1 MGVYNPGH
9 DYVALYVMRKRDS
22 AQSWL
27 RNLLPPLGLVILGLL
42 LSYSQ
47 GLERVDRY
55 LYDALSTRLSRAPSE
70 NIVILAIDEQS
81 LSQYGQW
88 PWPRSIHANLID
100 KLSIGG
106 ARAIGFDIIFAEPA
120 RQNAQDDILLAEAV
134 ARSGRVI
141 MPVFVEWN
149 SVRDRL
155 ELTKPLEQLVEAVAG
170 LGHVDFELDSDGIL
184 RRTFLKAGLGQP
196 KWSAFSLS
204 MLQLANPEF
213 LPTLPGQRNGHL
225 DVTASGNW
233 VRDYEIFFPFA
244 GKPGRYNQ
252 ISYAEFLAPEFD
264 PTVIKDKFV
273 LVGTT
278 ALGLSD
284 ALPTPVSG
292 ESVLMSGVEINAN
305 LLDTLE
311 NGLAIVPMGTNK
323 KLFLTALLIIVSLFT
338 FSLFSERLFIVVVGG
353 SLFLVLSITAFLL
366 MKMQVWFPPVSALLV
381 VLLSYPVWMWDRLE
395 NLLKKLFKER
405 ERAFVTLHSI
415 GDGVITT
422 DVDCRVEYL
431 NPAAEKLTGYRN
443 SEAVGLEVNQI
454 FPLAVENEREKPC
467 AIVRECI
474 EKSEIIHM
482 QAEVAFSDRVGDEH
496 IVQVTAGPL
505 MDEMGSSLGA
515 VFGISDVTEK
525 KQALQRLTYQATH
538 DYLTDL
544 PNRSLLFDRLYQAIT
559 RAHRTGKSV
568 AILFLDLDNFKKV
581 NDQLGHS
588 GGDNL
593 LKMVGKRLKEACRS
607 GDTVARL
614 GGDEFVVLLEELT
627 DLRVTATVADKFI
640 HLLEP
645 PFSVAGNDFFI
656 TGSIGISVYPKD
668 GTGVDE
674 LMKNADIAMY
684 EAKKSGRNNYL
695 FFSDEM
701 NELIQNKLQLESD
714 LRAAL
719 TGSELQLYYQP
730 QIRLSDNRIIGVEAL
745 LRWISRDKQ
754 AISPASFIPVAEETG
769 LILPLSEWVIET
781 ACRQARL
788 WQDEMEE
795 SLCMAINISP
805 RHFRDESFSSRLK
818 GIIEQ
823 TGINPQNIDIEITES
838 LIMQDV
844 DRSVDIMHN
853 FKSLGGTVSIDD
865 FGTGYSSLSYLKK
878 FPLDKLKIDKSFVDE
893 IDINPKDEGLAKS
906 IITMG
911 HGLGLTVVAEG
922 VETRMQFE
930 KLKELD
936 CDIVQGYYFSRPL
949 PADEMTLLL
958 RKSQYVDE
966 LVGEEPVY
974 PN

>member
-1 MGVYNPGH
+1 
-9 DYVALYVMRKRDS
+9 MRKRDS
-22 AQSWL
+22 GKSWV
-27 RNLLPPLGLVILGLL
+27 RNLLPPFILIILGLL

-47 GLERVDRY
+47 GLERVDRFV
-55 LYDALSTRLSRAPSE
+55 YDAFSSRVTRPPSE
-70 NIVILAIDEQS
+70 SIVIVAIDEQS

-88 PWPRSIHANLID
+88 PWPRRVHADLID

-106 ARAIGFDIIFAEPA
+106 ARAIGFDIIIAEPG
-120 RQNAQDDILLAEAV
+120 RQNGQDDILLAEAV

-141 MPVFVEWN
+141 MPVFAEWN
-149 SVRDRL
+149 PAGSSL
-155 ELTKPLEQLVEAVAG
+155 HLTKPIEPVTKGVAE
-170 LGHVDFELDSDGIL
+170 LGHVDFELDSDGIM
-184 RRTFLKAGLGQP
+184 RRTFLRAGIGHP
-196 KWSAFSLS
+196 EWDAFSLS
-204 MLQLANPEF
+204 MLRLAYPDR
-213 LPTLPGQRNGHL
+213 LQSLPGTRNRSL
-225 DVTASGNW
+225 DTAVPGNW
-233 VRDYEIFFPFA
+233 VRDYEILLPFA
-244 GKPGRYNQ
+244 GKPGHYRQ

-264 PTVIKDKFV
+264 PTAVKGKFV

-278 ALGLSD
+278 ASGLSD
-284 ALPTPVSG
+284 SLPTPVSG
-292 ESVLMSGVEINAN
+292 ESVPMSGVEINAN

-311 NGLAIVPMGTNK
+311 NGLAIVPMGTIGS
-323 KLFLTALLIIVSLFT
+323 LLLTALLIIVPLYT
-338 FSLFSERLFIVVVGG
+338 LSLFSERILLVVVGG
-353 SLFLVLSITAFLL
+353 CLFAILSITVFLL
-366 MKMQVWFPPVSALLV
+366 VKMQVWFPPVSALV
-381 VLLSYPVWMWDRLE
+381 AVLLSYPLWMWDRLE
-395 NLLKKLFKER
+395 SLLKKLFKER

-422 DVDCRVEYL
+422 DVDCRIEYL

-443 SEAVGLEVNQI
+443 TEAIGLQINEI
-454 FPLAVENEREKPC
+454 FPVITEDEREKPC
-467 AIVRECI
+467 AVVRDCI
-474 EKSEIIHM
+474 AKSEIIHM
-482 QAEVAFSDRVGDEH
+482 QAEAVFYDRVGNEH

-505 MDEMGSSLGA
+505 MDEAGNSLGA

-544 PNRSLLFDRLYQAIT
+544 PNRSLLFDRLSQAIT
-559 RAHRTGKSV
+559 RAHRSGKSV

-588 GGDNL
+588 GGDSL

-614 GGDEFVVLLEELT
+614 GGDEFVVLLEELK
-627 DLRVTATVADKFI
+627 DLRVTATVAEKFL
-640 HLLEP
+640 HLLKP
-645 PFSVAGNDFFI
+645 PFSVAGNEFYI

-668 GTGVDE
+668 GTGVEE

-701 NELIQNKLQLESD
+701 NDLIQKKLRLETD

-719 TGSELQLYYQP
+719 AGSELQLYYQP
-730 QIRLSDNRIIGVEAL
+730 QVRLSDNKIIGVEAL
-745 LRWISRDKQ
+745 LRWISDDRQ
-754 AISPASFIPVAEETG
+754 VISPSSFIPVAEESG
-769 LILPLSEWVIET
+769 LILPLSEWVMQT

-788 WQDEMEE
+788 WQDEMQE

-805 RHFRDESFSSRLK
+805 RHFRDENFSSRLR
-818 GIIEQ
+818 GIIGQ
-823 TGINPQNIDIEITES
+823 TGIDPKKLDLEITES

-844 DRSVDIMHN
+844 DRSVDIMRN

-893 IDINPKDEGLAKS
+893 IDINQKDEGLAKT

-922 VETRMQFE
+922 VETKRQLE
-930 KLKELD
+930 KLRELG
-936 CDIVQGYYFSRPL
+936 CDIIQGYYYSRPL
-949 PADEMTLLL
+949 PADEMTQLL
-958 RKSQYVDE
+958 RKSQYIDE
-966 LVGEEPVY
+966 PVGEGEVSA
-974 PN
+974 N